1 METGMRTAE
10 DFNTFGRA
18 YLPGHAGIVICSV
31 MRDPARVEATMP
43 CIADSWRP
51 MTVCMAAR

>member
-1 METGMRTAE
+1 MRTAE